1 MINKIYKIINNKYS
15 NIFKFFFFLRYV
27 FLIFF
32 MATSFF
38 LTIPKFFN
46 YEKKEEYIK
55 EYLYKTY
62 SVQLNKISFIEYNI
76 FSLPNLS
83 INNVDFSINDGTEN
97 FSSEKL
103 IFS

>member
-1 MINKIYKIINNKYS
+1 
-15 NIFKFFFFLRYV
+15 
-27 FLIFF
+27 
-32 MATSFF
+32 MATTFF

-76 FSLPNLS
+76 FPLPNLS
-83 INNVDFSINDGTEN
+83 INYIDFSINDGTEN
-97 FSSEKL
+97 FSSEKIN
-103 IFS
+103 IFMNFKNIYDYKNFKAKKSKFQTTSLLN